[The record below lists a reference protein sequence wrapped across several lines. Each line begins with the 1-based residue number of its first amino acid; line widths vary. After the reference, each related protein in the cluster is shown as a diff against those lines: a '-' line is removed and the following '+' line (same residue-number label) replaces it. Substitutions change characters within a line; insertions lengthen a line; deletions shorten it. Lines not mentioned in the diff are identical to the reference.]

1 MSAKLVIKY
10 KTSDGTVTHTWAHAD
25 EEVTTNN
32 VRNLVTTTISNSSLF
47 LKPPVSVDSAKL
59 VVTTESEFPLY

>member
-32 VRNLVTTTISNSSLF
+32 VRNLVTATISNSSLF

-59 VVTTESEFPLY
+59 VVTTESEFSLY

>member
-25 EEVTTNN
+25 EDVTTAN
-32 VRNLVTTTISNSSLF
+32 VRSLCQATITNSSLF
-47 LKPPVSVDSAKL
+47 LKPPVAVDSAKL
-59 VVTTESEFPLY
+59 VITTESEFQIS

>member
-25 EEVTTNN
+25 EEVTTAN
-32 VRNLVTTTISNSSLF
+32 VRNLVTATISNSSLF

-59 VVTTESEFPLY
+59 VVTTESEFSIY

>member
-25 EEVTTNN
+25 EDVTTAN
-32 VRNLVTTTISNSSLF
+32 VRTLVNTTISNSSLF

-59 VVTTESEFPLY
+59 VVTTESEFSLT

>member
-10 KTSDGTVTHTWAHAD
+10 NTSDGTVTHTWSHAD
-25 EEVTTNN
+25 EEVTTAN
-32 VRNLVTTTISNSSLF
+32 VRTLINTTIANSSLF

-59 VVTTESEFPLY
+59 VVTTESEFQLS